1 MAKLEGQINVITIS
15 DEKIESMKIM
25 KLDPGDTLVVKSKK
39 LLSERE
45 CNCLLEGVRKCLPEN
60 TKVILLDNNIDL
72 EILKS

>member
-1 MAKLEGQINVITIS
+1 MFKLEGQINVITIS

-45 CNCLLEGVRKCLPEN
+45 CNCLLEDVRKCLQEN
-60 TKVILLDNNIDL
+60 TKVILLDNDIDF